1 MKTEKNILIAFLL
14 NLAFSIFEFVG
25 GMFTGSISIASDALH
40 DIGDTM
46 SIGIAYFLEKKSK
59 RQPDDIYTYGYS
71 RYSVVGGAITTLI
84 LLIGSFAVIVT
95 SVYRIIEPRQVN
107 GTGMIIF
114 AVIGA
119 LVNLCAAFF
128 TRGGNSL
135 NQRAVNL
142 HMLEDVLGWVV
153 VLVGAIVIRFTEF
166 SLIDPI
172 MSVCVAIF
180 IFVGALKNLKSVLDI
195 FLEKVPS
202 GICTNEIKE
211 HLLELDEVID
221 IHHIHIWS
229 MDTENNHATM
239 HVVANGDTHKIKHM
253 IREALSQHGINH
265 VTIEFEYEGEHC
277 HSQQCEVRC
286 APASACHHHHHH
298 H

>member
-1 MKTEKNILIAFLL
+1 MKAEKNILIAFIL
-14 NLAFSIFEFVG
+14 NLAFSVFELLG
-25 GMFTGSISIASDALH
+25 GIITGSIAIASDALH
-40 DIGDTM
+40 DVGDAM

-59 RQPDDIYTYGYS
+59 KQPDGVYTYGYS
-71 RYSVVGGAITTLI
+71 RYSVIGGALTTLI
-84 LLIGSFAVIVT
+84 LIFGSAAVIVT

-114 AVIGA
+114 AVIGVF
-119 LVNLCAAFF
+119 VNLCAAFF
-128 TRGGNSL
+128 TRGGASL

-142 HMLEDVLGWVV
+142 HMLEDVLGWLV

-172 MSVCVAIF
+172 MSVGVALF
-180 IFVGALKNLKSVLDI
+180 IFANALKNLKSVLDI
-195 FLEKVPS
+195 FLEKIPS
-202 GICTNEIKE
+202 GISVNVIKE
-211 HLLELDEVID
+211 HLLSLDGVID
-221 IHHIHIWS
+221 VHHIHIWS
-229 MDTENNHATM
+229 MDTENNYATM
-239 HVVANGDTHKIKHM
+239 HVVANGDTHKIKHL
-253 IREALSQHGINH
+253 IRDELSGHGISH
-265 VTIEFEYEGEHC
+265 ATLEFEYEGEHC

>member
-1 MKTEKNILIAFLL
+1 MKTEKNILMAFIL
-14 NLAFSIFEFVG
+14 NLAFSVFELLG
-25 GMFTGSISIASDALH
+25 SIITGSIAIASDALH
-40 DIGDTM
+40 DVGDAM

-59 RQPDDIYTYGYS
+59 KQPDGVYTYGYS
-71 RYSVVGGAITTLI
+71 RYSVIGGALTTLI
-84 LLIGSFAVIVT
+84 LIFGSAAVIVT

-119 LVNLCAAFF
+119 FVNLCAAFF
-128 TRGGNSL
+128 TRGGASL

-142 HMLEDVLGWVV
+142 HMLEDVLGWLV

-172 MSVCVAIF
+172 MSVGVALF
-180 IFVGALKNLKSVLDI
+180 IFANALKNLKSVLDI
-195 FLEKVPS
+195 FLEKIPN
-202 GICTNEIKE
+202 GICVNEIKE
-211 HLLELDEVID
+211 HLLSLDGVID
-221 IHHIHIWS
+221 VHHIHIWG
-229 MDTENNHATM
+229 MDTENNYATM
-239 HVVANGDTHKIKHM
+239 HVVANGDTHKIKHL
-253 IREALSQHGINH
+253 IRDELSEHGISH
-265 VTIEFEYEGEHC
+265 ATLELEYEGEHC